1 MIHHPLAHDPGLF
14 PRPGGSSTA
23 PPGPGCAQPAPQGG
37 QGTLGRPGGALRVGI
52 VGLATVGAPLASRLV
67 RAGHLL
73 FLYAHRRFP
82 DHLVGVRATLCTR
95 PRGVAERADIVFVA
109 LRGAPELAAC
119 LDGPTGV
126 AAGWSKGKAVVCV
139 DAGEGSGTEAMAGA
153 LRGTGCDCLQLSV
166 PAGEA
171 GLADLVSRA
180 AAGGTH
186 PLWSR
191 LQPLFDRTAAD
202 AALHA

>member
-1 MIHHPLAHDPGLF
+1 MIHPLAHDPGLL
-14 PRPGGSSTA
+14 PLARPA
-23 PPGPGCAQPAPQGG
+23 LQGDEG
-37 QGTLGRPGGALRVGI
+37 ILGRPGGSLRVGI
-52 VGLATVGAPLASRLV
+52 VGLATVGALLAVRFA

-73 FLYAHRRFP
+73 FVYTHRRFP
-82 DHLVGVRATLCTR
+82 DHLTGLRATLCTR

-109 LRGAPELAAC
+109 LRGAPEQAAC
-119 LDGPTGV
+119 LDGATGV

-139 DAGEGSGTEAMAGA
+139 DAGDGSGTEAIAGA
-153 LRGTGCDCLQLSV
+153 LRGIGCDCLELSV

-171 GLADLVSRA
+171 GLAELVSRV

-191 LQPLFDRTAAD
+191 LRPLFDRTAAD